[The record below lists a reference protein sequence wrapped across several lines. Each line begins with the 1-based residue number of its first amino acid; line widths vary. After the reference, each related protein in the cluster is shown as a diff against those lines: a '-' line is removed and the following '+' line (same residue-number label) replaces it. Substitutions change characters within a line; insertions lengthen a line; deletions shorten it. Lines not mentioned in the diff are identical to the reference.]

1 MELNKIGLV
10 KLLRLINYDQ
20 LWSYSSA
27 PCRYYPCFRLTLHLR
42 RWLQLSQHHMGL
54 HFNQPR
60 RRRTRGL
67 GLSIRCPTFI
77 WPQAT
82 RQLSLRKVEH
92 YLKPQSCIRKSQRS
106 LTSSH
111 YPGSLSYRSQ
121 HRPSLITPDNP
132 IKPIPTKP
140 VKRWNFRKARWDQ
153 FTNLVDSGTDSL
165 PPPTSSDP
173 DLAYSAFCK
182 LIIRAAKKA
191 IPHGFRHRY
200 KMYIPNWDEEC
211 DIHYNKFLHA
221 EPGDEAAAKASDLTD
236 CLDKKRRERWEET
249 VQGIDFTHSSRM
261 AWKTFNRLTGRSS
274 RPTQCP
280 VSANSIAEQLLA
292 NGRLKDPAKDHTRF
306 HQARNHKTM
315 ASPRSRRL
323 PVNTL
328 HIWRALHCHRST
340 EEWESPGA
348 RQHPAR
354 VLATLRPKMPELAQG
369 VLFLLPQ

>member
-1 MELNKIGLV
+1 MTSTVAAPHGATLQPTQTETHSRIGPQHPV
-10 KLLRLINYDQ
+10 SNFY
-20 LWSYSSA
+20 
-27 PCRYYPCFRLTLHLR
+27 LTP
-42 RWLQLSQHHMGL
+42 S
-54 HFNQPR
+54 NQ
-60 RRRTRGL
+60 TAF
-67 GLSIRCPTFI
+67 T
-77 WPQAT
+77 
-82 RQLSLRKVEH
+82 RKVEH
-92 YLKPQSCIRKSQRS
+92 YVKPRSCIRKSQRS
-106 LTSSH
+106 LIPSH

-182 LIIRAAKKA
+182 LIIMAAEKA
-191 IPHGFRHRY
+191 IPRGFRRR
-200 KMYIPNWDEEC
+200 YIPNWDEEC
-211 DIHYNKFLHA
+211 DIHYNEFLHA
-221 EPGDEAAAKASDLTD
+221 EPGDEAAAKALDLTD

-292 NGRLKDPAKDHTRF
+292 NGRLKDPAKDHTRSIK
-306 HQARNHKTM
+306 QETTK
-315 ASPRSRRL
+315 L
-323 PVNTL
+323 
-328 HIWRALHCHRST
+328 W
-340 EEWESPGA
+340 
-348 RQHPAR
+348 
-354 VLATLRPKMPELAQG
+354 
-369 VLFLLPQ
+369 